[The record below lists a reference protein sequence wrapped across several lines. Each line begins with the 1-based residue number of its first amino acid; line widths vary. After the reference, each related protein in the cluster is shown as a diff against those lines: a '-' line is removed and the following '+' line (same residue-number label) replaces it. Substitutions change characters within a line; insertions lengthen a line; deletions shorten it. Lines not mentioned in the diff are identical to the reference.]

1 MAIERVDFQNY
12 RCLKDV
18 SLRLGALTAL
28 VGPNATGKS
37 TVLRGLAPEFVGL
50 TRQETWQHGDA
61 AALCRVLRTMD
72 GAVYQRGRKPA
83 VGQGSSDTPKYRFEA
98 LQLRVDQLRE
108 HNLVQ
113 TERFISREGS
123 NLANVFAT
131 LPRRVQTQAA
141 ATFCEFVPVF
151 ADVDVQPSREGH
163 HRICFLDRWRDDLWY
178 EPAEVSDGTM
188 LMFAF
193 SLLQHLTE
201 PPDLLTIEEPEHGL
215 HPYLLGQ
222 LVALLRGIAE
232 GTLGR
237 RPIQVVLATHSAEL
251 LEHLRPDE
259 VRFLSRE
266 ADGSVSV
273 EEAPVDDPDWRK
285 VYDEYQRSIGSL
297 WLSGNLGG
305 VPRSAPTSPWC

>member
-37 TVLRGLAPEFVGL
+37 TVLRGLAPEFVEL
-50 TRQETWQHGDA
+50 TRQETWQHGNA
-61 AALCRVLRTMD
+61 SALRRVLHMND
-72 GAVYQRGRKPA
+72 GVVHQRGRGL
-83 VGQGSSDTPKYRFEA
+83 VIGSEGGRAPKYRFEA
-98 LQLRVDQLRE
+98 LQLRVDQLRG
-108 HNLVQ
+108 HNLVHP
-113 TERFISREGS
+113 EKFLSRDGS

-141 ATFCEFVPVF
+141 AAFCEFVSVF
-151 ADVDVQPSREGH
+151 ADVDVRPSKEGH
-163 HRICFLDRWRDDLWY
+163 HRVCFLDRWREDLWY
-178 EPAEVSDGTM
+178 EPTEVSDGTM

-193 SLLQHLTE
+193 SLLQYLTE

-222 LVALLRGIAE
+222 LVALLRGVAE

-237 RPIQVVLATHSAEL
+237 RPIQIVLATHSAEL

-285 VYDEYQRSIGSL
+285 VYDEYQRSMGSL

-305 VPRSAPTSPWC
+305 VPRSAA